1 MQIVQVAA
9 LVLLNHN
16 TTYDREG
23 KALAS
28 TVAASAVGGITRMFS
43 DNVAA
48 RVLGLVI
55 VGGVLSTGLSF
66 CFSSLSRKAK
76 GGDNN
81 VGSYSDQTILV
92 NGGHDGIN
100 GGDVGKIVNDIP
112 PDFRVVIHGGAGV
125 VSEGIDSKPF
135 FNALTRIMADA
146 YKFAKDGESN
156 GVTGKNDLSIF

>member
-1 MQIVQVAA
+1 
-9 LVLLNHN
+9 
-16 TTYDREG
+16 
-23 KALAS
+23 
-28 TVAASAVGGITRMFS
+28 MFS

-76 GGDNN
+76 SCEDH
-81 VGSYSDQTILV
+81 VGPYAARIIPVD
-92 NGGHDGIN
+92 GGHNEIDE
-100 GGDVGKIVNDIP
+100 GDICEMRNDIP

-156 GVTGKNDLSIF
+156 GVTGKKDSSMF